1 MELIKQPV
9 IKESPSFPT
18 FSILSDCC
26 MRVFLSFVI
35 KAFAKFKKLI
45 RFHRHQAYIICK
57 IGLILKIL
65 TEIICQK
72 LLVSNAIL
80 AIQTIHCCILYMYS
94 KRQTTCLPSYYQF
107 ANGLMA
113 SRGLGDMTF
122 HTLLVP
128 MNQRLLK
135 KSSKEHNKFGQK
147 QLMTCRVLKS
157 HRNKT

>member
-9 IKESPSFPT
+9 IKESPTFPT

-80 AIQTIHCCILYMYS
+80 AILDYSLLHIIHVFKKTDNVPSQL
-94 KRQTTCLPSYYQF
+94 LPISHGISWTWGHDVPHIAG
-107 ANGLMA
+107 ANEPKIA
-113 SRGLGDMTF
+113 
-122 HTLLVP
+122 
-128 MNQRLLK
+128 
-135 KSSKEHNKFGQK
+135 
-147 QLMTCRVLKS
+147 
-157 HRNKT
+157 

>member
-9 IKESPSFPT
+9 IKESPTLPT

-45 RFHRHQAYIICK
+45 RFHRHQAFIICK

-80 AIQTIHCCILYMYS
+80 AILDYPLLHIIHVFK
-94 KRQTTCLPSYYQF
+94 KRGNVPSQLLPI
-107 ANGLMA
+107 
-113 SRGLGDMTF
+113 
-122 HTLLVP
+122 
-128 MNQRLLK
+128 
-135 KSSKEHNKFGQK
+135 
-147 QLMTCRVLKS
+147 C
-157 HRNKT
+157 